1 MSENNLS
8 EKSCCFFGHRNTPQS
23 VEPLLTETTKKLILE
38 QNVRYFYVGNQ
49 GNFDSMVLSSLKK
62 LKESYPQ
69 IEYTVV
75 LAYMPSETTDKK
87 YGNIS
92 LYPDGLEYVPKRFA
106 VSHRNNW
113 MIKHSYFLYAISDII
128 LAVYYSLSCKAS
140 KPVSPVRTRTISS
153 ISLIKILPSPICP
166 V

>member
-106 VSHRNNW
+106 ISHRNNW

-128 LAVYYSLSCKAS
+128 LAFWRYIIHYLVKHQNLFRLYGHGQYL
-140 KPVSPVRTRTISS
+140 
-153 ISLIKILPSPICP
+153 LYH
-166 V
+166 

>member
-23 VEPLLTETTKKLILE
+23 VEPLLTETTEKLILE

-62 LKESYPQ
+62 LKEFYPQ

-75 LAYMPSETTDKK
+75 LAYMPSETMDKK

-106 VSHRNNW
+106 ISHRNDW
-113 MIKHSYFLYAISDII
+113 MIKHSDFVICYIRHHFGGAYQFVEKSKRKNLII
-128 LAVYYSLSCKAS
+128 INLFSERK
-140 KPVSPVRTRTISS
+140 
-153 ISLIKILPSPICP
+153 
-166 V
+166 

>member
-23 VEPLLTETTKKLILE
+23 VEPLLTETTEKLILE

-62 LKESYPQ
+62 LIEFYPQ
-69 IEYTVV
+69 IEHTVF

-92 LYPDGLEYVPKRFA
+92 LYPYGLEYVPKRFA
-106 VSHRNNW
+106 ISHRNDW
-113 MIKHSYFLYAISDII
+113 MIKEL
-128 LAVYYSLSCKAS
+128 
-140 KPVSPVRTRTISS
+140 
-153 ISLIKILPSPICP
+153 
-166 V
+166 